1 MANWFHAHAAAAAAA
16 PMGGAGT
23 PQGQTAKPVWSTN
36 RIATALW
43 ELFGTLVQNENET
56 AYITTSQ
63 RTSHAIW
70 CDSSNGNSAAPF
82 SAPKVWFCRP
92 QAIARSWLIWL
103 HRTAQYEVVVLLPH
117 RHGFSTQR
125 SKLKLPRP
133 CLPDGCCETCGYLL
147 FRVVSWHVLCRLVK
161 CRPILLLKLAWT
173 VWFVLSP
180 ELGQL
185 SNGRSVEKDF
195 EIGNHLCVCVCDI
208 SIYTYYVCVC
218 IYIYITVYNS
228 KLCLFIYMSACVCVC
243 ACQLLC

>member
-1 MANWFHAHAAAAAAA
+1 MLISCQMQLASAYTSLTFNEHRTLGHLVFLIDGWLSLSLSLSPLETSWRLLEGQLQMANWFHAHAAAAAAA

-125 SKLKLPRP
+125 S
-133 CLPDGCCETCGYLL
+133 
-147 FRVVSWHVLCRLVK
+147 SWSCQGL
-161 CRPILLLKLAWT
+161 
-173 VWFVLSP
+173 
-180 ELGQL
+180 
-185 SNGRSVEKDF
+185 
-195 EIGNHLCVCVCDI
+195 
-208 SIYTYYVCVC
+208 
-218 IYIYITVYNS
+218 
-228 KLCLFIYMSACVCVC
+228 
-243 ACQLLC
+243 ACQVVLWDLRLLVV